1 MMLLV
6 ESDGQKID
14 PPGKREIKRTHSLLI
29 DDLTTYQKNH
39 RTLKM
44 TNEILVQASMD
55 TRAIYDEIVF
65 KTGRI
70 IKEEG
75 LQILQ
80 ERMNALDP
88 NKNEIYRFLGCERPE
103 RIDIKKVM
111 ERFQIQMKHRTRK
124 LVGEELYI

>member
-1 MMLLV
+1 
-6 ESDGQKID
+6 
-14 PPGKREIKRTHSLLI
+14 
-29 DDLTTYQKNH
+29 
-39 RTLKM
+39 M
-44 TNEILVQASMD
+44 TNEILVQASVD
-55 TRAIYDEIVF
+55 TGAIYDEIVF
-65 KTGRI
+65 KNGRI

-88 NKNEIYRFLGCERPE
+88 KKNEIYRFLGCERPE